1 MSGSPTMFRKVL
13 IANRGE
19 IACRIMKTARRMG
32 VRCIAVYSDADKSA
46 LHVDLADEAYRLGP
60 SQASQSY
67 LAINRIIAIAR
78 RAGAEAIHP
87 GYGFLSEN
95 PAFAEACR
103 EAGVVF
109 IGPPVEALRTM
120 GLKENAKRLMERA
133 GVPVIPGY
141 HGERT
146 DADFLHRRAH
156 EIGYPVLIK
165 ASAAG
170 GGRGMR
176 RVDDPVMLAPA
187 LEAAR
192 REAEAS
198 FGNGHL
204 LIEKFLPKAR
214 HIEFQV
220 FADAHG
226 RTIHL
231 FERDCSL
238 QRRHQKVIEE
248 APAHGMTPQLR
259 RAMGEVAIKA
269 ATAIGYLGAGTV
281 EFLADISDGLRADR
295 FFFMEMNTR
304 LQVEHPVTEA
314 ITGLDLVE
322 WQLRIAAGEPLP
334 KGAGELTM
342 TGHAIEARIY
352 AEDPAHDF
360 LPATGKLVH
369 LHFPDDG
376 VRVDTGFRE
385 GDEISPHYDP
395 LLAKIIVHAP
405 SREAALVKLSDAL
418 RASRAVGCA
427 TNLAFIDALAAHPD
441 VIRGNVDTGLIER
454 ELAALT
460 PNTKP
465 SMECMAIAALAS
477 LGFLDEREGP
487 NPFATLMGWR
497 AWGEDRHFTRLL
509 WRDQS
514 IEMHVVAKGQFAFSV
529 EGAAG
534 SVSCALV
541 ACRGDH
547 VRVEFGDR
555 IVNAVVVVAGKT
567 IGIFLDG
574 STQIFTRP
582 DPLNAKDE
590 DHLESDRV
598 TAPITGLVT
607 QVSVAGGDRVLLGAP
622 LLAIEAMKME
632 HIVRAPIDGV
642 IEEVVVAPGDRVEQ
656 GADLLRFVKE
666 FGR

>member
-1 MSGSPTMFRKVL
+1 MLGPPTMFSKVL

-32 VRCIAVYSDADKSA
+32 IRCIAVYSDADKKT
-46 LHVDLADEAYRLGP
+46 LHVGLADEAYRLGP
-60 SQASQSY
+60 PPALQSY
-67 LAINRIIAIAR
+67 LAINRIIDIAR
-78 RAGAEAIHP
+78 KAGAEAIHP

-95 PAFAEACR
+95 STFAEACR

-109 IGPPVEALRTM
+109 IGPPAEALRSM

-133 GVPVIPGY
+133 GIPVVPGY

-146 DADFLHRRAH
+146 DADFLRGRAR

-165 ASAAG
+165 ASAGG

-176 RVDDPVMLAPA
+176 RVDDPDMLGST

-198 FGNGHL
+198 FGDGRL
-204 LIEKFLPKAR
+204 IIEKFLPSAR

-220 FADAHG
+220 FADAQG

-238 QRRHQKVIEE
+238 QRRYQKVIEE
-248 APAHGMTPQLR
+248 APAPGMTPQLR
-259 RAMGEVAIKA
+259 RSMGEVAVKA
-269 ATAIGYLGAGTV
+269 ASAIGYVGAGTV
-281 EFLADISDGLRADR
+281 EFIADVSNGLRDDR

-314 ITGLDLVE
+314 ITGIDLVE

-334 KGAGELTM
+334 KFADELTM
-342 TGHAIEARIY
+342 TGHAVEARIY

-369 LHFPDDG
+369 FHFPDDG
-376 VRVDTGFRE
+376 IRVDTGFRE
-385 GDEISPHYDP
+385 GDEITSHYDP

-405 SREAALVKLSDAL
+405 SREAALVKLSNAL
-418 RASRAVGCA
+418 RASRTVGCT
-427 TNLAFIDALAAHPD
+427 TNLAFIKALAAHAD
-441 VIRGNVDTGLIER
+441 VIRGNVDTELIER

-460 PNTKP
+460 AGTMP
-465 SMECMAIAALAS
+465 SIEGMAIAALAS
-477 LGFLDEREGP
+477 LGFFDEHEGS
-487 NPFATLMGWR
+487 NPFVTLAGWR
-497 AWGEDRHFTRLL
+497 AWGEGRHFTRLL
-509 WRDQS
+509 WQDRA
-514 IEMHVVAKGQFAFSV
+514 IEMYVVAKGQFDFRV
-529 EGAAG
+529 EGATG
-534 SVSCALV
+534 SIPCALV
-541 ACRGDH
+541 AQRSGH
-547 VRVEFGDR
+547 VRLEFGDR
-555 IVNAVVVVAGKT
+555 IVDAVVVVAGKD

-574 STQIFTRP
+574 SAQIFTRP
-582 DPLNAKDE
+582 DRLSVEDE
-590 DHLESDRV
+590 HDIGSGRV

-607 QVSVAGGDRVLLGAP
+607 QVTVVSGDRVRSGTP

-632 HIVRAPIDGV
+632 HIVRAPLDGV
-642 IEEVVVAPGDRVEQ
+642 IDEILVASGDQVEQ
-656 GADLLRFVKE
+656 GADLLTLVKE
-666 FGR
+666 FG

>member
-529 EGAAG
+529 EGATG
-534 SVSCALV
+534 SIPCALV
-541 ACRGDH
+541 ARRGDH

-555 IVNAVVVVAGKT
+555 IVDAVVVVAGKT

-574 STQIFTRP
+574 SAQIYTRP
-582 DPLNAKDE
+582 DPLSAKDE
-590 DHLESDRV
+590 DHLESGCV

-632 HIVRAPIDGV
+632 HIVRAPLDGV
-642 IEEVVVAPGDRVEQ
+642 INEILVAPGDRVEQ
-656 GADLLRFVKE
+656 GADLLRLVNE
-666 FGR
+666 SG